1 MGSIALTPR
10 PSRKLPDP
18 GVLSGCATG
27 PRLAALLMPLLV
39 LVLVLVLLLPLPLL
53 SGAAARAASTED
65 VWATANQA
73 YQAGKFEEAKSDYLQ
88 LLYARTYSPSVFYNL
103 GNAWWKLGQRGRAV
117 LNYRRALILEPTSAD
132 AEANLRF
139 ALQQT
144 GQDPPSE
151 LSEELNRHADL
162 YPWIDTVAL
171 WVAIFGTI
179 IWSSARGAWRDLAR
193 VTVLLASVTFI
204 VSFGL
209 TLWIGRGD
217 KDLQGAIILPGSVDL
232 KIGPAHSARIAE
244 TVGEGQQVAILKER
258 GEWMQCRSQAGVVG
272 WIQNSAAERIIP

>member
-1 MGSIALTPR
+1 MGSTALTQR
-10 PSRKLPDP
+10 RIRNLP
-18 GVLSGCATG
+18 GARASSTNAAGL
-27 PRLAALLMPLLV
+27 RLVWPLM
-39 LVLVLVLLLPLPLL
+39 VLLCF
-53 SGAAARAASTED
+53 GATARAASTDDLWE
-65 VWATANQA
+65 TANKA

-88 LLYARTYSPSVFYNL
+88 LLYARSYSPSIFYNL

-117 LNYRRALILEPTSAD
+117 LNYRRALILDPTSAD

-151 LSEELNRHADL
+151 LSEALNRYADF

-171 WVAIFGTI
+171 WIAIFGI
-179 IWSSARGAWRDLAR
+179 VIWWGARGRVRDF
-193 VTVLLASVTFI
+193 VQVVVLLAGITFI
-204 VSFGL
+204 LSFGL

-217 KDLQGAIILPGSVDL
+217 KDPQGAIILPGSVDL
-232 KIGPAHSARIAE
+232 KIGPARSARIAE

-258 GEWMQCRSQAGVVG
+258 GEWIECRSQAGVVG